1 MQPLWS
7 LGFRPFY
14 LVASLLAA
22 LSIALWTAQVA
33 GLPGYAYLA
42 GPLWHAHEMLFGY
55 AFAVI
60 VGFLF
65 TAGSNWTGL
74 PTPTGARLAGI
85 VALWVAARILVL
97 TPYALPAAAADT
109 AFALAAAWGL
119 AVPMVK
125 SGNRRNYFFIALV
138 LALGAANLVFHLAM
152 AGRLAVPVQLGLAVG
167 LDIVLFAM
175 TVMGGRV
182 IPMFTNNAIPAA
194 RCRREPRLEKLVLAS
209 TLALIAVDALS
220 LEASVAGA
228 AVAAIAAAAHAA
240 RFVLWRPWLTAR
252 RPIVWILHAS
262 YAWIVIYLALRALA
276 ALDLVPSGIAT
287 HALTVGAIGG
297 LTLGMMTRTARGH
310 TGRPLETGAAETL
323 SYALVMAAAICR
335 VALPLAVPAMILP
348 ATVAAGLLWSLA
360 FAIFAVRYWPIL
372 SRS

>member
-97 TPYALPAAAADT
+97 TPYALLAAAADT

-372 SRS
+372 SR